1 MSTKVF
7 SIFNHKGG
15 VGKST
20 ISTNL
25 AGYLSNQGY
34 KVLFGDFDIQQSSH
48 NWLLRRSSHAAKIH
62 SWDIS
67 NGKLATPAD
76 DVDFIIIDSP
86 AGVSNDFL
94 VKLVGLSDKVIVPLK
109 PSLFDIMSTE
119 SFLEE
124 IVDIINAQTK
134 QTDIALIGSMVDEMT
149 TSTAQLQK
157 FALESGLPFP
167 AMIRQS
173 QIYVQLAAHGLTL
186 FDGKSDKNEFFKD
199 EKQEW
204 VPLLNWLFDK
214 EKEDSKSST
223 TDDKTTETTKNSA

>member
-34 KVLFGDFDIQQSSH
+34 KVLFGDFDVQQSSH
-48 NWLLRRSSHAAKIH
+48 NWLLRRSPHAAKI
-62 SWDIS
+62 SPWEIV
-67 NGKLATPAD
+67 NGKLATPDD

-134 QTDIALIGSMVDEMT
+134 ETDICLVGNMVEHGT
-149 TSTAQLQK
+149 TATDQLYK
-157 FALESGLPFP
+157 FMSESGLTVPT
-167 AMIRQS
+167 MIRQS
-173 QIYVQLAAHGLTL
+173 QIYVQLAAHSLTL

-204 VPLLNWLFDK
+204 KALFDWLFDK
-214 EKEDSKSST
+214 EKVNVST
-223 TDDKTTETTKNSA
+223 NVTTNISV

>member
-34 KVLFGDFDIQQSSH
+34 KVLFGDFDVQQSSH
-48 NWLLRRSSHAAKIH
+48 NWLVRRSPHAAKIH
-62 SWDIS
+62 EWEIK
-67 NGKLATPAD
+67 NGKLSTPED
-76 DVDFIIIDSP
+76 DVDFILIDSP

-109 PSLFDIMSTE
+109 PSLFDILSTE

-124 IVDIINAQTK
+124 IVDIINSQNK
-134 QTDIALIGSMVDEMT
+134 ETDLCLIGNMVEHGT
-149 TSTAQLQK
+149 TATNELEK
-157 FALESGLPFP
+157 FMKDSGLSVPT
-167 AMIRQS
+167 MIRQS
-173 QIYVQLAAHGLTL
+173 QIYIQLAAHSLTL
-186 FDGKSDKNEFFKD
+186 FDGKSDKNEFFKE
-199 EKQEW
+199 EKKEW
-204 VPLLNWLFDK
+204 EPLIDWLFDK
-214 EKEDSKSST
+214 NKTIVEST
-223 TDDKTTETTKNSA
+223 VSTNIEV